1 MKSLI
6 VTSLGL
12 CLMMSGGLYG
22 QERVTVVQP
31 VEVEPAQATTIPQ
44 GANFVIQDA
53 SGEPVRIIVPVMDP
67 VPSVADPFEAP
78 VPVAVPAPTSTLRR
92 SGKPR
97 IAQPLPKEYEARDKN
112 GDGQI
117 GLYEWDRAKY
127 AEFMKLDKNGD
138 GFLTALE
145 LGAKGKSLVV
155 SRVKLGT
162 DKEALPNPGSLTA
175 YNQKIGESFNF
186 TVTGQLGGSVWGT
199 GTYTTDSSLAT
210 AAVHAGV
217 LASGETGVVRV
228 TIVQSPNQFTSTTAN
243 GVTSGPWATF
253 PAAYTV
259 SK

>member
-6 VTSLGL
+6 AKSLGL
-12 CLMMSGGLYG
+12 SLMVVGGLLG
-22 QERVTVVQP
+22 QE
-31 VEVEPAQATTIPQ
+31 
-44 GANFVIQDA
+44 
-53 SGEPVRIIVPVMDP
+53 
-67 VPSVADPFEAP
+67 P
-78 VPVAVPAPTSTLRR
+78 VPVSQVIDPTSVQAITIQPDGNLVVQDSFAEPIRIVVPIVEEAQPVPVPVPTSNLRR
-92 SGKPR
+92 NGKSR
-97 IAQPLPKEYEARDKN
+97 IAQPLPKEYEAHDKN

-145 LGAKGKSLVV
+145 LGAKGKSVV
-155 SRVKLGT
+155 TARVKLGS

-217 LASGETGVVRV
+217 LANGETGVVRV
-228 TIVQSPNQFTSTTAN
+228 TMVQSPNQFTSSTAN
-243 GVTSGPWATF
+243 GVTSGPWAAF

>member
-6 VTSLGL
+6 AKSLAL
-12 CLMMSGGLYG
+12 SLIIAGGL
-22 QERVTVVQP
+22 R
-31 VEVEPAQATTIPQ
+31 
-44 GANFVIQDA
+44 
-53 SGEPVRIIVPVMDP
+53 GE
-67 VPSVADPFEAP
+67 EP
-78 VPVAVPAPTSTLRR
+78 VPVIQVIDPTSVQAITIQPDGNLIVQDLFAEQIRIVVPIVEEAQPVPVPVPTSNLRR
-92 SGKPR
+92 NGKSR
-97 IAQPLPKEYEARDKN
+97 IAQPLPKEYEAHDKN

-145 LGAKGKSLVV
+145 LGAKGKSVV
-155 SRVKLGT
+155 TARVKLGS
-162 DKEALPNPGSLTA
+162 DKEALPNPASLTA

-210 AAVHAGV
+210 AAIHAGV
-217 LASGETGVVRV
+217 LANGETGLVRV
-228 TIVQSPNQFTSTTAN
+228 TMVQSPNQFTSSTAN
-243 GVTSGPWATF
+243 GVTSGPWAAF

>member
-6 VTSLGL
+6 AKSLGL
-12 CLMMSGGLYG
+12 CLMIAGGLRA

-31 VEVEPAQATTIPQ
+31 IETGSVQAITIQ
-44 GANFVIQDA
+44 QDGSLFVQDS
-53 SGEPVRIIVPVMDP
+53 SGEPVRIVVPILDGVQPEAVPVQVS
-67 VPSVADPFEAP
+67 VP
-78 VPVAVPAPTSTLRR
+78 VPAPTSTLRR
-92 SGKPR
+92 NGKSR
-97 IAQPLPKEYEARDKN
+97 IAQPLPREYEVHDKN

-145 LGAKGKSLVV
+145 LGAKGKSVV
-155 SRVKLGT
+155 AARIKLGSE
-162 DKEALPNPGSLTA
+162 KETLPNPGSLTA

-217 LASGETGVVRV
+217 LANGETGVVRV
-228 TIVQSPNQFTSTTAN
+228 TIVQPPSQFTSSTAN
-243 GVTSGPWATF
+243 GVTSGPWAAF